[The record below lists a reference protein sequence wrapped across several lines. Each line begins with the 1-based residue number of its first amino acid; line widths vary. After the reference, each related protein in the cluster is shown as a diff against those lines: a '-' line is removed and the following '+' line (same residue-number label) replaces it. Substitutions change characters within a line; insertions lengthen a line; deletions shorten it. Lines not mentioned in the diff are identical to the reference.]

1 MRVVAL
7 AEVAEYLGVSRQR
20 AAVLVDRPD
29 FPAPLDTLTVGRIWS
44 ADDVRAYAAKRR
56 QRLDGTAREDAD

>member
-1 MRVVAL
+1 MHVMAL
-7 AEVAEYLGVSRQR
+7 AEVADYLGVSRQR

-44 ADDVRAYAAKRR
+44 AADVREYAARR
-56 QRLDGTAREDAD
+56 RERLDSTRDE

>member
-1 MRVVAL
+1 MQVMAL

-29 FPAPLDTLTVGRIWS
+29 FPAPIATLTVGRIWN
-44 ADDVRAYAAKRR
+44 AADVREYAARRR
-56 QRLDGTAREDAD
+56 QRLEKGEEDE